1 MKYDY
6 NALMKEIYEEV
17 RALDIPVSGQHRAGG
32 ADQHARKKTLRIA
45 VCDYM
50 AKI

>member
-17 RALDIPVSGQHRAGG
+17 RALGIPVSATSSRST
-32 ADQHARKKTLRIA
+32 DQYARKKRYGALYAITWR
-45 VCDYM
+45 
-50 AKI
+50 KI